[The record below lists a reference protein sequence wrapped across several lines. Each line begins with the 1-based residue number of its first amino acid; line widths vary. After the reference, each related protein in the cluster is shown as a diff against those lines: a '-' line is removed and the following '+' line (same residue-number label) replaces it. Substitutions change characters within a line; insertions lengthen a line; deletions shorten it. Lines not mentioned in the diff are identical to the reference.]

1 MQVDGVLEAEV
12 ALLAR
17 ADEAVAGG
25 GLGVAPAGAGVVV
38 GVSEGGGEE
47 EKGESEGH
55 CCAERPP
62 SVHAK
67 EVG

>member
-1 MQVDGVLEAEV
+1 MQVDGVLKAEI

-38 GVSEGGGEE
+38 GVGEGGGEE
-47 EKGESEGH
+47 EEGESEGH
-55 CCAERPP
+55 VSERPP

-67 EVG
+67 KLG

>member
-38 GVSEGGGEE
+38 GVGEGGGEE

-55 CCAERPP
+55 CEIERPP
-62 SVHAK
+62 SMRRK
-67 EVG
+67 VG